1 QDPSAPYHGCEGCP
15 TGRGVQV
22 AATEALGRVNAT
34 QARCGHCSA
43 CASDQM
49 LRRIRPTAERTVT
62 PVRHTSKRAP
72 VDKRDAIRERLRVGK
87 GYLNVAA
94 LVGAAMCSACWC
106 GSHDRW
112 P

>member
-1 QDPSAPYHGCEGCP
+1 
-15 TGRGVQV
+15 VQV

-62 PVRHTSKRAP
+62 PVRRHQQKS
-72 VDKRDAIRERLRVGK
+72 
-87 GYLNVAA
+87 
-94 LVGAAMCSACWC
+94 S
-106 GSHDRW
+106 S
-112 P
+112 